1 MVLDSE
7 LITRLREFLKESD
20 LNTTTTAIVRRRLEE
35 DFGIDLS
42 EKKKFIREQV
52 DLYLQ
57 SQFENAEEEE
67 QEQEDEN
74 NEEDDQT
81 AKIKSE
87 ETDGSDSNEEEEESE
102 RARNKRAS
110 AKKGSKRV
118 NNEVKR
124 RGGGFNKVCSL
135 SPQLQELVGVPA
147 LARTEVVKQI
157 WAYIREKN
165 LQDPVNKKNI
175 ICDEP
180 LLALFGVRSIDM
192 FQMNKALSKHIWP
205 LDSDEVVSVK
215 STEREKQRKHVREE
229 GRDEP
234 SHLVLL
240 LETSIAANSG
250 LLVFLALIYL
260 CVLSPEHPACFES
273 DPDEPKR
280 KEKRQKGFLAP
291 LQLSDALVK
300 FLGTGESVLTRADV
314 IKRMWD
320 YIKENNLQDPS
331 DKRKVI
337 CDEKLKELFEVE
349 TFTGFTVSKLLAAHF
364 LKT

>member
-1 MVLDSE
+1 MVPESE
-7 LITRLREFLKESD
+7 LIARLRAFLKVSD
-20 LNTTTTAIVRRRLEE
+20 LTTTTTAIVRRRLEE

-57 SQFENAEEEE
+57 SQFENAQEE
-67 QEQEDEN
+67 QEQEQDDEN

-81 AKIKSE
+81 GKIKSE

-102 RARNKRAS
+102 KARNKRAS
-110 AKKGSKRV
+110 TKKGSKRV

-135 SPQLQELVGVPA
+135 SPQLQELVGVST

-157 WAYIREKN
+157 WAYIRQKN
-165 LQDPVNKKNI
+165 LQDPDNKKNI

-180 LLALFGVRSIDM
+180 LYALFGVRSIDM
-192 FQMNKALSKHIWP
+192 FQMNKALSKHILP

-215 STEREKQRKHVREE
+215 STEKEKQLKHDREE
-229 GRDEP
+229 VVSVKLTEKEKQCKHERE
-234 SHLVLL
+234 
-240 LETSIAANSG
+240 E
-250 LLVFLALIYL
+250 
-260 CVLSPEHPACFES
+260 
-273 DPDEPKR
+273 DPDEPQR

-300 FLGTGESVLTRADV
+300 FLGTGENELTRAVV

-320 YIKENNLQDPS
+320 YIKEHNLQDPS

-337 CDEKLKELFEVE
+337 CDEKLKELFDVE
-349 TFTGFTVSKLLAAHF
+349 TFHGFTVTKLLAAHF

>member
-1 MVLDSE
+1 MVLESE
-7 LITRLREFLKESD
+7 LIARIREFLKESD
-20 LNTTTTAIVRRRLEE
+20 LNTTMTAIVRRRLEE

-42 EKKKFIREQV
+42 EQKKFIREQV

-57 SQFENAEEEE
+57 SQFENDEEEE
-67 QEQEDEN
+67 QEQEQDDEN

-81 AKIKSE
+81 GKIKSE
-87 ETDGSDSNEEEEESE
+87 ETDGSDSNDEEAESQK
-102 RARNKRAS
+102 ARNKRAP

-135 SPQLQELVGVPA
+135 SPQLQELLGVPA

-157 WAYIREKN
+157 WTYIREKN

-180 LLALFGVRSIDM
+180 LHALFGVHSIDM
-192 FQMNKALSKHIWP
+192 FQMNKFLSKHIRP

-215 STEREKQRKHVREE
+215 STEQEKQLKHEREE
-229 GRDEP
+229 
-234 SHLVLL
+234 
-240 LETSIAANSG
+240 
-250 LLVFLALIYL
+250 
-260 CVLSPEHPACFES
+260 
-273 DPDEPKR
+273 DPYEPKR

-300 FLGTGESVLTRADV
+300 FLGTGENELSRAVV
-314 IKRMWD
+314 IKRMWY
-320 YIKENNLQDPS
+320 YIKENNLQVS
-331 DKRKVI
+331 DCPPCRFAICVVI
-337 CDEKLKELFEVE
+337 I
-349 TFTGFTVSKLLAAHF
+349 TA
-364 LKT
+364 

>member
-229 GRDEP
+229 GRD
-234 SHLVLL
+234 V
-240 LETSIAANSG
+240 SIAHTNNLSTFASNTLQLRFCFPTLSAN
-250 LLVFLALIYL
+250 
-260 CVLSPEHPACFES
+260 CPEHPACFES